1 MQVSSRAAR
10 SNTFRAPILHSPRA
24 LWRAMLF
31 FNLYRLVLAGLL
43 VFLFDAPGSPFLQ
56 NALSPTLFHRG
67 SLLYVAAVLASLGAI
82 WLRKPRFSI
91 QLASQM
97 GADILCVALL
107 SYASS
112 GAQNSLGI
120 LLMVTLA
127 AAGLMSRGRITL
139 FYAAV
144 ASIAMLLEHSYA
156 VLTNNSDLTQ
166 FFQVGLLSMAYF
178 AVAWLS
184 HTLARYAVAS
194 EQLASQRGDEL
205 ASMAEANRLVI
216 QGLADG
222 VLVMDASGAIRQHNP
237 SAERLLGC
245 NLNPPGAATLEQCA
259 PPLAGLFA
267 AWRQDPQRPPE
278 TVRLTASGRT
288 VRAHFMPVRR
298 DFKGALL
305 MLEDVQRVQEQA
317 QQIKLA
323 ALGRLTASIAHEIR
337 NPLSAISYAVELF
350 QEGSDSANQHKL
362 IGIIM
367 ENTARLNGIVH
378 DVMQLNRRDR
388 AQPELLRLGD
398 ELRTITEQLCQ
409 AERVAPRV
417 IQITAAPDDVIR
429 FDRGHFNQVIWN
441 LCGNALRYCSKYP
454 DSIQLQAG
462 RMDDGRLMLEVI
474 DDGAGIPPE
483 DEGQLFEPFFTTS
496 SSGSGLGLFIAR
508 ELCEANRASLEYIR
522 REPGGACFR
531 IIFGETVEQ

>member
-1 MQVSSRAAR
+1 MQASPRSAR
-10 SNTFRAPILHSPRA
+10 SNTFRAPILHSPQA

-43 VFLFDAPGSPFLQ
+43 VFLFDAPGSIFLQ
-56 NALSPTLFHRG
+56 NALSPAMFHRA
-67 SLLYVAAVLASLGAI
+67 SLFYVAAVLAAFAGI
-82 WLRKPRFSI
+82 WLRRPRFSI
-91 QLASQM
+91 QLALQV
-97 GADILCVALL
+97 GVDILCVALL
-107 SYASS
+107 SYAAS

-120 LLMVTLA
+120 LLMVSLA
-127 AAGLMSRGRITL
+127 AAGLMSRSMITL
-139 FYAAV
+139 FFAAV

-156 VLTNNSDLTQ
+156 VLTSNADLMQ

-178 AVAWLS
+178 AVAWLA

-216 QGLADG
+216 QGLTDG
-222 VLVMDASGAIRQHNP
+222 VLVMDESGTIRQHNP

-245 NLNPPGAATLEQCA
+245 SLNPPGAASLDLCA

-267 AWRQDPQRPPE
+267 SWRENPGRPPE
-278 TVRLTASGRT
+278 TVRLPASGRM

-305 MLEDVQRVQEQA
+305 MLEDVQRIQEQA
-317 QQIKLA
+317 RQIKLA

-350 QEGSDSANQHKL
+350 QEESDGADRMRL
-362 IGIIM
+362 VGIIM

-388 AQPELLRLGD
+388 AQPEMLRLGD
-398 ELRTITEQLCQ
+398 ELLKITEQLCQ
-409 AERVAPRV
+409 AERVPPGI
-417 IQITAAPDDVIR
+417 IQISAAPDDIIR

-454 DSIQLQAG
+454 DSIQLQSGHMDNG
-462 RMDDGRLMLEVI
+462 RTWLEVY

-483 DEGQLFEPFFTTS
+483 IEPQLFEPFFTTS
-496 SSGSGLGLFIAR
+496 NNGTGLGLFIAR
-508 ELCEANRASLEYIR
+508 ELCEANQATLEYIR
-522 REPGGACFR
+522 RQPGGACFR
-531 IIFGETVEQ
+531 ITFGDTVEQ

>member
-1 MQVSSRAAR
+1 MQANARAAR
-10 SNTFRAPILHSPRA
+10 SNSFRAPILHSPRA

-43 VFLFDAPGSPFLQ
+43 VFLFDAPDSPFLQ
-56 NALSPTLFHRG
+56 NALSPALFHRA
-67 SLLYVAAVLASLGAI
+67 SLFYIVSVLASLAAI
-82 WLRKPRFSI
+82 RLHKPRFSI
-91 QLASQM
+91 QLALQL
-97 GADILCVALL
+97 GVDILCVAML
-107 SYASS
+107 SYAAN

-120 LLMVTLA
+120 LLMVSLA

-139 FYAAV
+139 FFAAL
-144 ASIAMLLEHSYA
+144 ASIAMLLEHTYA
-156 VLTNNSDLTQ
+156 VLTSNADMMQ

-178 AVAWLS
+178 AVAWLA

-194 EQLASQRGDEL
+194 EQLASQRGVEL

-222 VLVMDASGAIRQHNP
+222 VLVMDESGTIRQHNP
-237 SAERLLGC
+237 SAERLLAC
-245 NLNPPGAATLEQCA
+245 NLNPSGTATLEQCA
-259 PPLAGLFA
+259 PPLAGLYA
-267 AWRQDPQRPPE
+267 AWRQDPNRPPE
-278 TVRLTASGRT
+278 TVRLPASGRM
-288 VRAHFMPVRR
+288 VRAHFMPVRS

-305 MLEDVQRVQEQA
+305 MLEDMQRAQEQA

-323 ALGRLTASIAHEIR
+323 ALGRLSASIAHEIR

-350 QEGSDSANQHKL
+350 QEESKSTDQHKL
-362 IGIIM
+362 VGIIM

-388 AQPELLRLGD
+388 AHPERLRLND

-409 AERVAPRV
+409 AERVAPAV
-417 IQITAAPDDVIR
+417 IQITAAPDDMIR

-441 LCGNALRYCSKYP
+441 LCSNALRFCSKYQ
-454 DSIQLQAG
+454 DSIRLQAG
-462 RMDDGRLMLEVI
+462 RMDDGRPMLEVI
-474 DDGAGIPPE
+474 DDGTGIPPE
-483 DEGQLFEPFFTTS
+483 AEAQLFEPFFTTS

-522 REPGGACFR
+522 REAGGACFR
-531 IIFGETVEQ
+531 IIFGETIEQ